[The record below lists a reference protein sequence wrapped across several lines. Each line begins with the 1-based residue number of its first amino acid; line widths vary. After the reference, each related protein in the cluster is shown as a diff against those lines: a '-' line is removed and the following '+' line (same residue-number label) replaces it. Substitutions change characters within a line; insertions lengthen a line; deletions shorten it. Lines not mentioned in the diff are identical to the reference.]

1 MESPWAPSPD
11 TTGATH
17 RVGCVGGV
25 SSGSWT
31 LPAKSRGALPADRPR
46 ISQPVAGRIAHLT
59 EARIALTEVM
69 RIGNRARVASEIAA
83 KVGRADAQRVLSIL
97 TDSSDVESERRAIAD
112 LVLHADVAQQALTVL
127 DRVTK

>member
-1 MESPWAPSPD
+1 M
-11 TTGATH
+11 
-17 RVGCVGGV
+17 
-25 SSGSWT
+25 
-31 LPAKSRGALPADRPR
+31 
-46 ISQPVAGRIAHLT
+46 T